1 MTELSGQSVNDA
13 ASDEVQWTIDN
24 KYYTAKVSIKLVNEG
39 LKDLDAAPVHL
50 VVLPQTGLPTSIL
63 TQIRDAQ
70 PEMAFALQLTARAES
85 ADEIMGALEEYSL
98 DLIDVTTDRADAVEE
113 LRQSLQTHMWP
124 SMVMKPKPE
133 LQAPR
138 RASVNAVAS
147 SSKVRAQADHDFGD
161 FEGSAQGE
169 VVDASAWTSLRF
181 EQDELQQL
189 DAWLD
194 SDGHS
199 SSAQAFEDDYT
210 GAMVLQ
216 DDDLLPM
223 DPGPLLQRLE
233 ATRAQLADVA
243 DEDERRVMA
252 ANEVERLFKSLGIDL
267 DLDDEDLMP
276 ART

>member
-216 DDDLLPM
+216 DDDLLPI
-223 DPGPLLQRLE
+223 DPGPLLQPLE

>member
-1 MTELSGQSVNDA
+1 M
-13 ASDEVQWTIDN
+13 DN
-24 KYYTAKVSIKLVNEG
+24 KYYTAKVSIKLVSEG
-39 LKDLDAAPVHL
+39 VKDFDAAPVHL
-50 VVLPQTGLPTSIL
+50 VVLSEAGLPTSTL
-63 TQIRDAQ
+63 IRICDVQ
-70 PEMAFALQLTARAES
+70 PDIAFALQLTARAES
-85 ADEIMGALEEYSL
+85 PEEIVEALEEYSV

-124 SMVMKPKPE
+124 SMVMKPKLE

-181 EQDELQQL
+181 EQHELQQL

-210 GAMVLQ
+210 GAVVLQ
-216 DDDLLPM
+216 NDDLLPM